1 MRKHN
6 LSLLFFQII
15 ASTIVLM
22 AEANTANFDLKN
34 NEIKSAEERDLEIE
48 ASQETD
54 VFPDLITFTTLIH
67 Q

>member
-1 MRKHN
+1 MKKYN
-6 LSLLFFQII
+6 LSLFFFQIM

-34 NEIKSAEERDLEIE
+34 TEIKSSEERDLEIE

-54 VFPDLITFTTLIH
+54 VFPDLIPFTMLIY

>member
-1 MRKHN
+1 MRKYN
-6 LSLLFFQII
+6 VPLLFFQII

-22 AEANTANFDLKN
+22 AEANTANFDLKKN
-34 NEIKSAEERDLEIE
+34 DIKSTEERDLEIE

-54 VFPDLITFTTLIH
+54 VFPDLIPFTTLIY